1 MKRSVILRRHRRT
14 LGKAKSPW
22 TQARIEYLVTRW
34 SEGASAR
41 EISGELG
48 RRISRNA
55 VLSLIYRL
63 GIANVSPFGGR
74 RGRRSDKKVV
84 GKKGTGSQSAVA
96 WGRPPSWAF
105 TTKPY
110 VDGSGTDADIPR
122 SQRRSLQELTE
133 DTCRWPV
140 GDPRTVAFFFCGAQ
154 PLPKKP
160 YCARHCARAEW
171 IEETDPPPFEAGP
184 NQYGH
189 LWAAEVPDAPAL
201 DDIRQQNPKEW
212 EDA

>member
-1 MKRSVILRRHRRT
+1 MKQSVILRRRRRT
-14 LGKAKSPW
+14 LARSPW
-22 TQARIEYLVTRW
+22 TQKRIEYLVVRW

-55 VLSLIYRL
+55 VLSFIHRL
-63 GIANVSPFGGR
+63 GIANLSPFGGR
-74 RGRRSDKKVV
+74 RGRRSDKKIV
-84 GKKGTGSQSAVA
+84 GRKRTGGQSAA
-96 WGRPPSWAF
+96 DWGRPPSWAF
-105 TTKPY
+105 KTKSY
-110 VDGSGTDADIPR
+110 VDGPGIDADIPR
-122 SQRRSLQELTE
+122 SQRRSLQELTA

-140 GDPRTVAFFFCGAQ
+140 GDPRTADFFFCGAQ

-171 IEETDPPPFEAGP
+171 IEEKDPSLFEVGS
-184 NQYGH
+184 QQGGH
-189 LWAAEVPDAPAL
+189 LGVIEAPDAPAL
-201 DDIRQQNPKEW
+201 DDIRQQNPREW